1 MGDRLLMGN
10 ALKGI
15 TATSLVALDWKL
27 IAGLAEVKAG
37 SNPIREHNLAVSLDL
52 VV

>member
-1 MGDRLLMGN
+1 L
-10 ALKGI
+10 A
-15 TATSLVALDWKL
+15 VADWKRV
-27 IAGLAEVKAG
+27 AWLAKAEAG